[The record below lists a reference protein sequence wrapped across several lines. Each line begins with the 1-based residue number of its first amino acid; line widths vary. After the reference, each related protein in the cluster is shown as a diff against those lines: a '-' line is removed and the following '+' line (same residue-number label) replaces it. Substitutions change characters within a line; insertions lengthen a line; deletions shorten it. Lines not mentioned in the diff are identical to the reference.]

1 MIGAMAD
8 ELVSDA
14 RSTVRLSDFGSWMAS
29 EQRRIFL
36 LCRRMLQDPGEADSA
51 AQDTFLKAYKALQ
64 KESETAEAFDD
75 RGKWLTRIAVNT
87 CLDRLRSARWRMWRR
102 RPAPD
107 EESAILQSTI
117 ARSADAESQ
126 LFAKQI
132 QNRLEQALIKL
143 SERQRAV
150 FLLRHYEGLALEEI
164 ASVLKLDAGT
174 VKAHLFRAIQ
184 KLRDELQDLYTAR
197 RSQAKG

>member
-1 MIGAMAD
+1 MIGVMAD

-14 RSTVRLSDFGSWMAS
+14 RSSVRLGDFGSWMAS

-64 KESETAEAFDD
+64 KGSDYAEELDD

-102 RPAPD
+102 RPAP
-107 EESAILQSTI
+107 EEETAILQSTA
-117 ARSADAESQ
+117 ARSVDAESQ
-126 LFAKQI
+126 VFAKQI
-132 QNRLEQALIKL
+132 QTRLEQALMKL

-150 FLLRHYEGLALEEI
+150 FMLRHYEGLALEEI

-174 VKAHLFRAIQ
+174 VKAHLFRATQ
-184 KLRDELQDLYTAR
+184 KLRNQLQDLYTAR
-197 RSQAKG
+197 CSEAKG